1 MRLNKYLS
9 NNGVCSR
16 READRLI
23 EEGRIFV
30 NGEPATLGT
39 RVNEGDTPDLIEV
52 DGKEVRERG
61 RAIYLAV
68 NKPRGVVVTTD
79 RRWGDR
85 LLTDLVDIPERVFP
99 VGRLDKDSE
108 GLILMTNDGDA
119 SSLIEKSAGRHEK
132 EYLVKVDGPV
142 DRAFLAKMSGGVYL
156 KDLDRTTAPCKV
168 KKTAEQQFDIV
179 LTQGWNRQIRRMCE
193 ACGRKVLEL
202 RRIRVMN
209 ITLGDLPD
217 GKYRELST
225 AERDELLRELH
236 VSTEERDS

>member
-30 NGEPATLGT
+30 NGKTATLGT
-39 RVNEGDTPDLIEV
+39 RVNEGEIPDLINV

-61 RAIYLAV
+61 KAIYLAV

-85 LLTDLVDIPERVFP
+85 LLIDLVDIPERVFP
-99 VGRLDKDSE
+99 IGRLDKDSE

-119 SSLIEKSAGRHEK
+119 SSLIEKAAGQHEK
-132 EYLVKVDGPV
+132 EYLVKVDGAISE
-142 DRAFLAKMSGGVYL
+142 AFIEKMSHGVYL
-156 KDLDRTTAPCKV
+156 KELDRTTAPCRV
-168 KKTAEQQFDIV
+168 KRTGERQFDII

-202 RRIRVMN
+202 KRIRVMN
-209 ITLGDLPD
+209 IMLGDLPE
-217 GKYRELST
+217 GKFRELST
-225 AERDELLRELH
+225 AEREELLRELH
-236 VSTEERDS
+236 VGTEERDS